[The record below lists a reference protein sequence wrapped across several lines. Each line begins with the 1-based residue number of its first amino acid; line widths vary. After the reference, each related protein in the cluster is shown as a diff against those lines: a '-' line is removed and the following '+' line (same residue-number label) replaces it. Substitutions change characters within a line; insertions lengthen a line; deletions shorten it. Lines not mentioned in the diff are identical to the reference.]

1 MAKLQNGEE
10 ILPKASTLSRAHK
23 RYRQQMDLQQQ
34 IPEHNVVTF
43 RWKSRSKREAM
54 EMEQRDW
61 PQKGWVRFALHE
73 MRLPQASLAGYVPA
87 PHVVIVLSI
96 Q

>member
-43 RWKSRSKREAM
+43 R
-54 EMEQRDW
+54 
-61 PQKGWVRFALHE
+61 
-73 MRLPQASLAGYVPA
+73 
-87 PHVVIVLSI
+87 
-96 Q
+96 